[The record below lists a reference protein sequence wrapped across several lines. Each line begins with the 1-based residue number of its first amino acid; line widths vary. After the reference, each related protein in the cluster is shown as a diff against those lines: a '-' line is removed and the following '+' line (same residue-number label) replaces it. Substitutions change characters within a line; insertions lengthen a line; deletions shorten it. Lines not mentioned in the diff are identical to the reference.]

1 MRKLSGLIVV
11 IDKEATA
18 SYQAIRPTVGGHQ
31 PNSSLSRRDE
41 VVVVIVVVIAYDYA
55 VIFIIIINV
64 FIANVSVII
73 NTTSYTN
80 NE

>member
-1 MRKLSGLIVV
+1 M
-11 IDKEATA
+11 
-18 SYQAIRPTVGGHQ
+18 
-31 PNSSLSRRDE
+31 
-41 VVVVIVVVIAYDYA
+41 VIVVVVVAYDYA
-55 VIFIIIINV
+55 VNFIIIINV